1 MAKQKLNTKTSIVD
15 YLKSVNKD
23 SSYASRKKLA
33 QQYGITDYSGTAGQN
48 TSLLKTLKS
57 GANTNPNTDVKKDNK
72 AQTNNLSVPK
82 AVEQNPLDYKPA
94 DPILAPTS
102 QGSPSYEANRPEAYQ
117 SPYSSQIDSLLSGIL
132 NRQPFNYNMNA
143 DPLYKQY
150 KDQYTREGNLAMR
163 DTMGNASGL
172 TGGYGSSYGGV
183 VGQQAYDSHLQQL
196 NNVAP
201 ELYNAAY
208 GRYQNDQAN
217 DVNNLNMLQN
227 MDQKGYSQYRDSV
240 GDFESDRSYGYGK
253 DVDAQQQQNWL
264 DSFLYG
270 QGQDQQS
277 QSNWQDQFD
286 YGVSQDELGQQNYLK
301 EFAYQQAQDNVKQ
314 SNWSKEYGL
323 SKGNA
328 DRNYSL
334 NQDQFN
340 YGKEQDTLDR
350 NQSLIDASQ
359 QSEKTNQEASQ
370 KRVTKYTGE
379 VKSMLKDMYSPDD
392 ALDYLLGLD
401 LSDDEIAI
409 IVNDVYDLRKLM
421 K

>member
-1 MAKQKLNTKTSIVD
+1 MAKQKLNVNTSIVD

-208 GRYQNDQAN
+208 GRYQNELSN
-217 DVNNLNMLQN
+217 DVNSLNMLQN
-227 MDQKGYSQYRDSV
+227 MDQKEYNQFRDSV

-264 DSFLYG
+264 DSFQYG
-270 QGQDQQS
+270 QGQDKQS
-277 QSNWQDQFD
+277 QSNWQNQFD

-301 EFAYQQAQDNVKQ
+301 EFAYQQAQDSISQ
-314 SNWSKEYGL
+314 SNWSKEFGL
-323 SKGNA
+323 SKNNA
-328 DRNYSL
+328 DRNYNFS
-334 NQDQFN
+334 QDQFK
-340 YGKEQDTLDR
+340 YGKEQDLLSRQDATQETLLK
-350 NQSLIDASQ
+350 S
-359 QSEKTNQEASQ
+359 QEADTKDSQ
-370 KRVTKYTGE
+370 RKVTKYTGE
-379 VKSMLKDMYSPDD
+379 VKSMLKDMYTPDD
-392 ALDYLLGLD
+392 AFDYLLGLD
-401 LSDDEIAI
+401 LTDDEIAT
-409 IVNDVYDLRKLM
+409 IVNDVYDLRKFVE
-421 K
+421 